1 MRTEFSLISVSV
13 CIFFSQVWRA
23 ALIGGR
29 YLSKEGA
36 YFKVRRN
43 IHMICQ
49 LPLRYLVLHTPE
61 LLVMFIVQ
69 LIVFL
74 FYRHFDSPTV
84 RLDHGQFSK
93 SVVLWMRRVL
103 EGGAYLR
110 FCGFHIHVR
119 IRLLEKWRKCL
130 DNNDIVGRV
139 LMDLYK
145 AFDWVPHDLLIAK
158 LEAYGKKLKLTYLP
172 SFISFK

>member
-1 MRTEFSLISVSV
+1 
-13 CIFFSQVWRA
+13 
-23 ALIGGR
+23 
-29 YLSKEGA
+29 
-36 YFKVRRN
+36 
-43 IHMICQ
+43 MICQ

-61 LLVMFIVQ
+61 LLVMFIVP

-74 FYRHFDSPTV
+74 FHRHFDSPTV

-93 SVVLWMRRVL
+93 SVVLWMRPVL

-110 FCGFHIHVR
+110 FCSFHIHVR

-145 AFDWVPHDLLIAK
+145 AFD
-158 LEAYGKKLKLTYLP
+158 
-172 SFISFK
+172 